1 MKIKEVCQQTGL
13 TEKTVRYYVERELL
27 HPQAMEKGDR
37 IYTEF
42 SSEDIRRLE
51 RVAALRKAGF
61 SIEAIL
67 TMLRL
72 ALGLGGHINPTEESS
87 ADPIEAGLR
96 RELAEEETNAR
107 QLLATFSRLHS
118 EDCRSMD
125 ALADSLLRATRT
137 LKLPAPDAEPDFSR
151 FETISQE
158 EKERA
163 LQEFLARDDDQQARG
178 RTILRVFIAIQAIG
192 LLISLVRSADFL
204 SNLLS
209 TGLSLLLLTL
219 LYKGYTAVRYFYVG
233 CNLIAIIEEC
243 YLLTCLDW
251 AASPKGSLI
260 LFLSLTVFFILLQ
273 SATCVMLLFSKSVKK
288 FLYSQRNG

>member
-67 TMLRL
+67 TMLRTPGSVP
-72 ALGLGGHINPTEESS
+72 AIVQVR
-87 ADPIEAGLR
+87 R

>member
-67 TMLRL
+67 TMLRT
-72 ALGLGGHINPTEESS
+72 PESVP
-87 ADPIEAGLR
+87 AIVQVRR

-137 LKLPAPDAEPDFSR
+137 LKLPAPGCGAGFLPVR
-151 FETISQE
+151 NHIPGG
-158 EKERA
+158 KRA
-163 LQEFLARDDDQQARG
+163 GAAGIPGQRR
-178 RTILRVFIAIQAIG
+178 
-192 LLISLVRSADFL
+192 RSAGKR
-204 SNLLS
+204 
-209 TGLSLLLLTL
+209 THHPAGLHRHTSHRPADIPGAVGGFSVESPLHGALPAAADPAVQR
-219 LYKGYTAVRYFYVG
+219 LYRRPVFYVG

-260 LFLSLTVFFILLQ
+260 LFLSLMVFFILLQ